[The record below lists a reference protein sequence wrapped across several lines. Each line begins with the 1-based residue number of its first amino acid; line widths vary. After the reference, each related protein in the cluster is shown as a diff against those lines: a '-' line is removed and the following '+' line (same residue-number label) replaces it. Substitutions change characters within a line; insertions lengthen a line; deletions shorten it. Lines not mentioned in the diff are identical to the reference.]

1 MSDLVWERRVMGIP
15 ENYFKNDCMYGSISD
30 DSRNGTIGCGF
41 LFKPDASF
49 SESLCFDHYGA
60 FYLLSGR
67 GLYQDE
73 SGREILLHPGDY
85 VQRLPDHPHSTTVYP
100 DGNWLEFFICFGAE
114 TYEHL
119 ANLNLLSREPVIHPG
134 LSAIFFK
141 KCTCL
146 LEYMK
151 SWSNDRQPFLY
162 LQFQEFAM
170 ELYQRSQCR
179 QMDPGMQRQMQKASE
194 LLCGAPEF
202 PSPQEV
208 AAALGIGYENFRKKF
223 KLYFHG
229 SPASYQLQARINYS
243 KTLLLDT
250 GKSLNEIALLCH
262 FSDAF
267 AYSKAFKKYYGIS
280 PSLFRQ
286 MYLS

>member
-1 MSDLVWERRVMGIP
+1 MEIP
-15 ENYFKNDCMYGSISD
+15 ESYFKNDCMYGNLSD
-30 DSRNGTIGCGF
+30 DPRNGTLGCGF

-49 SESLCFDHYGA
+49 SDSLCFDHYGA

-67 GLYQDE
+67 GIYRDE

-85 VQRLPDHPHSTTVYP
+85 VQRLPDCPHSTTVCP
-100 DGNWLEFFICFGAE
+100 TGDWLEFFVCFGAE

-119 ANLNLLSREPVIHPG
+119 ANLDLLSRQPVIHPG

-151 SWSNDRQPFLY
+151 CGSGDRQAFLY

-170 ELYQRSQCR
+170 ELYQRSLHK
-179 QMDPGMQRQMQKASE
+179 QMDPGMQRLMQKASE
-194 LLCGAPEF
+194 LLCAPPDF

-208 AAALGIGYENFRKKF
+208 AALLGTGYENFRKKF
-223 KLYFHG
+223 RLYFHD
-229 SPASYQLQARINYS
+229 SPSSYQLHARINYS

-250 GKSLNEIALLCH
+250 EKSLNEIALLCH